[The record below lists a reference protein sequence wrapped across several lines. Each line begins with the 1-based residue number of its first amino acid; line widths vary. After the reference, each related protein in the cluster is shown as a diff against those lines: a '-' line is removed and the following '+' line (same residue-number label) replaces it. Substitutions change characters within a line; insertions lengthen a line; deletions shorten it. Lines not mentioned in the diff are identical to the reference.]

1 MIVATVSVQWHYVIV
16 GVRGAPV
23 SRCMCPQP
31 HIVSPPR
38 LLIVTQSFRLPVD
51 VRWDRGG
58 AWGRGFPQ
66 LAAICTA
73 RVARLPTQYS
83 PQALHSKFSDTSLN
97 RPRFQLQ
104 FYSHICMCI
113 TFLDWLDT
121 LAVKRG
127 NGFVFLAVI
136 SYVENLSAW
145 GSCFCVL
152 VLRIM
157 FSARTESRLWECCT
171 EKLPSHL
178 QTGAVD
184 QNKILDSCWESR

>member
-1 MIVATVSVQWHYVIV
+1 MALCHSRCEGRPCVPVHVPSAPYCVPAPPPHCHTELPSSGGCEMRQRRGMRQRLPSTSCHLHSSSGPPTNTIFTPGIAFKIQWH
-16 GVRGAPV
+16 
-23 SRCMCPQP
+23 
-31 HIVSPPR
+31 
-38 LLIVTQSFRLPVD
+38 T
-51 VRWDRGG
+51 
-58 AWGRGFPQ
+58 
-66 LAAICTA
+66 T
-73 RVARLPTQYS
+73 
-83 PQALHSKFSDTSLN
+83 LN

-136 SYVENLSAW
+136 SYVENLSACW
-145 GSCFCVL
+145 SCFCVL

-157 FSARTESRLWECCT
+157 FSARTGSRLWECCT